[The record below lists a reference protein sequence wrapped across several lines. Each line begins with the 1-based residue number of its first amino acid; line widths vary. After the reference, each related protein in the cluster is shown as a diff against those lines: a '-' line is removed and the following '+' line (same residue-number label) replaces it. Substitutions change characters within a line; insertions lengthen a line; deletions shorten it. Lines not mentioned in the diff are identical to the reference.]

1 MPLEPQKVKVEKK
14 NEKVTKPGKRAALAM
29 CKESGQTK
37 SLDYDNMINFGRQES
52 KYIWTFY
59 DIGAKIRHF
68 QIN

>member
-37 SLDYDNMINFGRQES
+37 SLSYGKMINLGKQES
-52 KYIWTFY
+52 RYI
-59 DIGAKIRHF
+59 
-68 QIN
+68 

>member
-37 SLDYDNMINFGRQES
+37 SLENLFKTYFN
-52 KYIWTFY
+52 
-59 DIGAKIRHF
+59 IR
-68 QIN
+68 I

>member
-1 MPLEPQKVKVEKK
+1 MPFEPQKVKVEKK

-37 SLDYDNMINFGRQES
+37 SLDYDNMINFGEQES
-52 KYIWTFY
+52 RYKTYY
-59 DIGAKIRHF
+59 NIGAKIRHF

>member
-37 SLDYDNMINFGRQES
+37 SLDYDKMINFGKQES
-52 KYIWTFY
+52 RYI
-59 DIGAKIRHF
+59 
-68 QIN
+68 